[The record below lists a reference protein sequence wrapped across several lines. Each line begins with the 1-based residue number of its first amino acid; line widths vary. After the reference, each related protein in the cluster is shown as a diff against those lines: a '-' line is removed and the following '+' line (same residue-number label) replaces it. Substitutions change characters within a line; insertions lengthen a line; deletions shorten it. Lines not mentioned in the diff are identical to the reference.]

1 MKKRRKF
8 TNEFKSKVALE
19 ALRENKPIH
28 EIAKRYEVH
37 PSQVTDWKKEL
48 QSKASEVFQSEG
60 KRHDEELK
68 RNRKETRLY
77 KQIGH
82 LQVQVDFLKES
93 CEKLGIPIPEDELC

>member
-19 ALRENKPIH
+19 ALGESNPIH
-28 EIAKRYEVH
+28 EITKRYEVH
-37 PSQVTDWKKEL
+37 PSQVADWKKEL
-48 QSKASEVFQSEG
+48 QSKASEVFQSER
-60 KRHDEELK
+60 KRHDECLK
-68 RNRKETRLY
+68 QKLKEARFY